1 MSQENVDLVRRFLDA
16 FNTRDVE
23 GLVRLCAEDCEWV
36 PFRAQL
42 EGIVYRGHEG
52 VRQFLSDMNE
62 DWETFRIDPLEFRD
76 RHQRVAVIGRVK
88 ARSAGSSMEI
98 ESIAG
103 FVHEVEQG
111 RVRRI
116 TSHSDVEAALDAVG
130 VRE

>member
-1 MSQENVDLVRRFLDA
+1 MSQENVDVVRRFLDA
-16 FNTRDVE
+16 FNARDVE
-23 GLVRLCAEDCEWV
+23 VLVRLSAEDCEWV